1 MFSYIE
7 KGSTNLSLISLH
19 RIKISEQTRHKMADS
34 RSIQKA
40 RLSAIKAKTYVPCVS
55 CLAFKRPCS
64 ASRPCSS
71 CTSARKP
78 CVRAAPVNA
87 SKLPSNIQHS
97 AVDRPLRQHDT
108 LSTASTKSHTL
119 NISNCLDWARNQL
132 LQSFCVGHAVQSFAD
147 TFLCLPMEYHTELND
162 TMRNARAVSVIH
174 SPRFQNPPDET
185 GTPTPN
191 PLDEVQ
197 LLDVDSERSCFVA
210 YFGTASRPTVRL
222 LSTRTHAA
230 LFGFH
235 REEFLARAASRELP
249 MPFTE
254 VDGLLD
260 LLYRGVYNLFA
271 TGPPPDVYMRM
282 AAGGGAAPRRGM
294 LVCLHKEVL
303 LDEHGRLREVPVS
316 FSACSC
322 KSHISVA
329 DMYACVWAA
338 HQIRREFREI
348 GADEYDEAVRRR
360 PAQCVL
366 YAMGDVRCGR

>member
-1 MFSYIE
+1 
-7 KGSTNLSLISLH
+7 
-19 RIKISEQTRHKMADS
+19 MADS
-34 RSIQKA
+34 HSIQKA

-97 AVDRPLRQHDT
+97 GVERALQQT
-108 LSTASTKSHTL
+108 GSLSTMSTQSLTIK
-119 NISNCLDWARNQL
+119 IDNCLDWARAQL
-132 LQSFCVGHAVQSFAD
+132 LQSICAGYAVQLFAD
-147 TFLCLPMEYHTELND
+147 TCLCLPMEYHTELNA
-162 TMRNARAVSVIH
+162 TMKNARVISAMH
-174 SPRFQNPPDET
+174 SPQIQSLPAET
-185 GTPTPN
+185 GTPSPSVKN
-191 PLDEVQ
+191 DDV
-197 LLDVDSERSCFVA
+197 LLDVDSEHSCFVI
-210 YFGTASRPTVRL
+210 YFGTASRPTIRL
-222 LSTRTHAA
+222 LSTRKHAA

-235 REEFLARAASRELP
+235 HEEFLARAASRELP

-294 LVCLHKEVL
+294 LVCLHKKVL
-303 LDEHGRLREVPVS
+303 LDEHGRIREVS
-316 FSACSC
+316 G
-322 KSHISVA
+322 SVFA
-329 DMYACVWAA
+329 
-338 HQIRREFREI
+338 
-348 GADEYDEAVRRR
+348 
-360 PAQCVL
+360 
-366 YAMGDVRCGR
+366 

>member
-1 MFSYIE
+1 
-7 KGSTNLSLISLH
+7 
-19 RIKISEQTRHKMADS
+19 MADS

-64 ASRPCSS
+64 ASRPCPS
-71 CTSARKP
+71 CASARKP

-87 SKLPSNIQHS
+87 AKLPANIQHS
-97 AVDRPLRQHDT
+97 DVDRTLQHQHG
-108 LSTASTKSHTL
+108 SVSSGARFTL
-119 NISNCLDWARNQL
+119 NINDCLAWAQTQL
-132 LQSFCVGHAVQSFAD
+132 LKSFCAGHAIQSFAD
-147 TFLCLPMEYHTELND
+147 TCLYLPLEYHTELNA
-162 TMRNARAVSVIH
+162 TMKNARVVSVMH
-174 SPRFQNPPDET
+174 SAQIQSITRPRNLKDDDE
-185 GTPTPN
+185 
-191 PLDEVQ
+191 
-197 LLDVDSERSCFVA
+197 LLDVDSEHSRFVI

-222 LSTRTHAA
+222 LSTRKHAA
-230 LFGFH
+230 HFGFH

-303 LDEHGRLREVPVS
+303 LDEHGRLR
-316 FSACSC
+316 
-322 KSHISVA
+322 
-329 DMYACVWAA
+329 
-338 HQIRREFREI
+338 
-348 GADEYDEAVRRR
+348 AVRARLR
-360 PAQCVL
+360 A
-366 YAMGDVRCGR
+366 

>member
-1 MFSYIE
+1 
-7 KGSTNLSLISLH
+7 
-19 RIKISEQTRHKMADS
+19 MADS

-55 CLAFKRPCS
+55 CLACS

-87 SKLPSNIQHS
+87 SKVHSNIQHS
-97 AVDRPLRQHDT
+97 SVERSLQHPDT
-108 LSTASTKSHTL
+108 LLTSRNVTFTV
-119 NISNCLDWARNQL
+119 NIR
-132 LQSFCVGHAVQSFAD
+132 V
-147 TFLCLPMEYHTELND
+147 
-162 TMRNARAVSVIH
+162 VSVLHYQHIRNLPAET
-174 SPRFQNPPDET
+174 SNTYPNQEDEA
-185 GTPTPN
+185 
-191 PLDEVQ
+191 Q
-197 LLDVDSERSCFVA
+197 LLDFELEHSCFVA
-210 YFGTASRPTVRL
+210 YFGTASRPTIRL
-222 LSTRTHAA
+222 LSTRKHAA

-235 REEFLARAASRELP
+235 HEEFLARAASRELP

-303 LDEHGRLREVPVS
+303 LDEQGRIREVS
-316 FSACSC
+316 G
-322 KSHISVA
+322 SV
-329 DMYACVWAA
+329 YA
-338 HQIRREFREI
+338 
-348 GADEYDEAVRRR
+348 
-360 PAQCVL
+360 
-366 YAMGDVRCGR
+366 